1 MSSPPIGNKLDMG
14 TADVFGT
21 DGVAASAER
30 SLRVR
35 LNDLFQRTSVRIVTA
50 VILTAV
56 LMAIPFAAPSQYV
69 IHVIVICLIWIP
81 LSIGQNLV
89 TGNAGITAM
98 GQAAFY
104 AVGAYTAAI
113 LATKTDLPAP
123 LIMLIAVAS
132 SGIVGVVI
140 SFPAVRV
147 SGDYVFV
154 VTLGLNLIVLDVA
167 TQWTKLTGGA
177 RGIPGIPLF
186 SISHWAARGETGFY
200 WVALVVAAV
209 CVALA
214 VAITTSRYG
223 RTLGAIREDPM
234 AAAASG
240 IRKTAPRVAIV
251 SVSAMMGGAAGSLFA
266 YYLGFVGPTSFTTQ
280 VSLLIFEMAI
290 IGGLGNVRGS
300 ILGTVLLIALPEL
313 LRPLQDFRLGIGG
326 IAILILMVYRP
337 NGILGSATVTPL
349 VKK

>member
-1 MSSPPIGNKLDMG
+1 MSAPPVNNKLDMG
-14 TADVFGT
+14 TADVFRA
-21 DGVAASAER
+21 DGAARAAEP

-35 LNDLFQRTSVRIVTA
+35 LNDMFHRASVRIVAA
-50 VILTAV
+50 VVMTAV
-56 LMAIPFAAPSQYV
+56 LVAIPLVAPWTYV
-69 IHVIVICLIWIP
+69 IHVIVVCLVWIP
-81 LSIGQNLV
+81 LSVGQNLV

-113 LATKTDLPAP
+113 LATKTQLPAP
-123 LIMLIAVAS
+123 LIMLIAIAVSA
-132 SGIVGVVI
+132 IVGIVI

-167 TQWTKLTGGA
+167 TQWTKVTGGA

-186 SISHWAARGETGFY
+186 SVGTWTARGETGFY

-240 IRKTAPRVAIV
+240 IRKTSPRVAIV
-251 SVSAMMGGAAGSLFA
+251 SVSAMMGGAAGALFA

-300 ILGTVLLIALPEL
+300 ILGAILLIALPEL
-313 LRPLQDFRLGIGG
+313 LRPLQDFRLGLGG
-326 IAILILMVYRP
+326 IAILILMIYRP
-337 NGILGSATVTPL
+337 NGILGSAAVTPL
-349 VKK
+349 MKK

>member
-1 MSSPPIGNKLDMG
+1 MSKEKVRNPLDMG
-14 TADVFGT
+14 TADVFDAEGMAKT
-21 DGVAASAER
+21 AGGGIWASITELTRKR
-30 SLRVR
+30 SLRV
-35 LNDLFQRTSVRIVTA
+35 SAAA
-50 VILTAV
+50 VIAALLIV
-56 LMAIPFAAPSQYV
+56 IPLAAPSNYV
-69 IHVIVICLIWIP
+69 LHVVVVCLIWIP
-81 LSIGQNLV
+81 LVVGQNLV

-104 AVGAYTAAI
+104 AVGAYVAAA
-113 LATKTDLPAP
+113 LATKTDLPA
-123 LIMLIAVAS
+123 LVVLLIAIAL

-167 TQWTKLTGGA
+167 TQWTGVTGGA
-177 RGIPGIPLF
+177 RGVPGIPLF
-186 SISHWAARGETGFY
+186 SIGGWTAQGDGAFY

-209 CVALA
+209 CVAVA

-223 RTLGAIREDPM
+223 RTLAAIREDLM
-234 AAAASG
+234 AASASG
-240 IRKTAPRVAIV
+240 IRKTSPRVAIIA
-251 SVSAMMGGAAGSLFA
+251 VSAMMGGAAGALLA
-266 YYLGFVGPTSFTTQ
+266 YYLGFIGPSSFTTQ

-290 IGGLGNVRGS
+290 IGGLGNARGS

-313 LRPLQDFRLGIGG
+313 LRPLQDYRLGLGG
-326 IAILILMVYRP
+326 IVILLLMIVRP
-337 NGILGSATVTPL
+337 NGILGSKTVTPL

>member
-1 MSSPPIGNKLDMG
+1 VKAPPTGNKLDMG
-14 TADVFGT
+14 TAEIFRA
-21 DGVAASAER
+21 DGIARSADR

-35 LNDLFQRTSVRIVTA
+35 LNELFQRPIVRIVTA
-50 VILTAV
+50 VV
-56 LMAIPFAAPSQYV
+56 LVALLIAIPFAAPSQYV
-69 IHVIVICLIWIP
+69 VHVIVICLIWIP

-113 LATKTDLPAP
+113 LATKTELAAP
-123 LIMLIAVAS
+123 LIMLIAVAL
-132 SGIVGVVI
+132 SGVVGIVI

-154 VTLGLNLIVLDVA
+154 VTLGLNLIVLDVV
-167 TQWTKLTGGA
+167 TQWTALTGGA
-177 RGIPGIPLF
+177 RGIPGVPLF
-186 SISHWAARGETGFY
+186 SIGDWKARGGTDFY
-200 WVALVVAAV
+200 WVALVVVAM

-234 AAAASG
+234 AAAAFG
-240 IRKTAPRVAIV
+240 VRRTAPRVVIV
-251 SVSAMMGGAAGSLFA
+251 SVSAMMGGAAGALFA

-290 IGGLGNVRGS
+290 IGGLGSVRGS
-300 ILGTVLLIALPEL
+300 VLGTVLLIALPEL

-326 IAILILMVYRP
+326 IAIIILMIYRP
-337 NGILGSATVTPL
+337 NGILGTAAVTPL